1 MSLDNAS
8 SAPPRGYV
16 AWVAGLRNHQ
26 RYLRLLSRLLA
37 PLGLS
42 VAQHEVLQAIGRGE
56 GLTQQELAQ
65 SLQVVKSNI
74 SGLLQ
79 RLEKQR
85 LVSREP
91 NPADARSKHL
101 LLTDKGHRVLRRSS
115 ALQARVVETMMSALD
130 DHDLEL
136 SHEFNRRVG
145 AVLDQRLRGL
155 QDGG

>member
-8 SAPPRGYV
+8 SQTPRGYL

-26 RYLRLLSRLLA
+26 KYLRLLSRLLA

-42 VAQHEVLQAIGRGE
+42 VAQHEVLQAIGRSE

-101 LLTDKGHRVLRRSS
+101 LLTDKGLRVLLRSS
-115 ALQARVVETMMSALD
+115 ALQARVVETMMSAVD
-130 DHDLEL
+130 DHELEL
-136 SHEFNRRVG
+136 NHAFNRRVG
-145 AVLDQRLRGL
+145 AVLDQRLGEL
-155 QDGG
+155 KDGG